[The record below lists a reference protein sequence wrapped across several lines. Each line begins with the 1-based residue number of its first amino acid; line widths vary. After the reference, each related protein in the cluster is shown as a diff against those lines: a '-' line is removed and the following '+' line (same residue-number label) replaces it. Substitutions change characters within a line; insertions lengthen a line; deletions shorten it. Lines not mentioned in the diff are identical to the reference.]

1 MPVKA
6 LLATILVAVSVAAC
20 STNDSGGGGAAAAAG
35 SDAGSDAAT
44 APPHDGGPASTA
56 DASGVVSG
64 DAATRETACTSGP
77 FVGYGATIARV
88 SANGTLGPL
97 PGAQIGFSTCA
108 GFELTTDANG
118 QATTQLTQ
126 GLAVTPLYESTTAIS
141 ALGAEIPASTNVTTA
156 VTLLDNDTTTLVPG
170 FVIDGGEAA
179 VIEVVLAV
187 DAAATAPCDT
197 TTGVTLTVTGHPE
210 ATVSYMAAAWPTDTT
225 VASTTAS
232 TDGTRAFISGVV
244 GATKVQIAGTLSG
257 CAVALVTA
265 SQTGN
270 FPLLAGVI
278 TIGTATITN

>member
-1 MPVKA
+1 
-6 LLATILVAVSVAAC
+6 
-20 STNDSGGGGAAAAAG
+20 
-35 SDAGSDAAT
+35 
-44 APPHDGGPASTA
+44 
-56 DASGVVSG
+56 
-64 DAATRETACTSGP
+64 
-77 FVGYGATIARV
+77 
-88 SANGTLGPL
+88 
-97 PGAQIGFSTCA
+97 
-108 GFELTTDANG
+108 
-118 QATTQLTQ
+118 
-126 GLAVTPLYESTTAIS
+126 
-141 ALGAEIPASTNVTTA
+141 
-156 VTLLDNDTTTLVPG
+156 
-170 FVIDGGEAA
+170 VIDGGEAA